1 AFIGGWFDDQ
11 VGPRRVIA
19 VSLSSLL
26 VIAVIMWIMVRP
38 LDIGPLALSPVE
50 AFWLFGLLLCLFV
63 GPAQASSRAFLGRL
77 APPDRAGE
85 LFGLYATAGR
95 GMSFLTPAL
104 IGTLIAVFGGQVMA
118 IPGIII
124 VLAAGLAI

>member
-1 AFIGGWFDDQ
+1 
-11 VGPRRVIA
+11 
-19 VSLSSLL
+19 
-26 VIAVIMWIMVRP
+26 M
-38 LDIGPLALSPVE
+38 
-50 AFWLFGLLLCLFV
+50 
-63 GPAQASSRAFLGRL
+63 

-104 IGTLIAVFGGQVMA
+104 IGLLIAVFGGQVMA

-124 VLAAGLAI
+124 VLGAGLGLLIWAVRDPAGPATMHEHRSAAEN